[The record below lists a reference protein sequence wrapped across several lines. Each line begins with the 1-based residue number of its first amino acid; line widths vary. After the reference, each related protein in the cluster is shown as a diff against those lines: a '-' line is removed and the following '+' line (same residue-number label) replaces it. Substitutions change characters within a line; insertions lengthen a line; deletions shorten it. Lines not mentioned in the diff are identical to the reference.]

1 VSRGTGRSHAHYKT
15 YALTVAA
22 LIQKELDRA
31 GVTPYRLAQLLGI
44 HRGALSHTLHG
55 RMLPTPAMLML
66 IAARLEIPVSRL
78 LPRRAPR

>member
-1 VSRGTGRSHAHYKT
+1 VSRGTGRSHPHYRS

-22 LIQKELDRA
+22 LITKELDRA

-44 HRGALSHTLHG
+44 HRGALSHVLNG
-55 RMLPTPAMLML
+55 NMLPTPPMIML

-78 LPRRAPR
+78 LPRRPPR